1 MGKDLAK
8 LVFTLTDGFQNN
20 IAPIHSSANFDILIL
35 EYLLAQDAI
44 VIIRKSIL
52 PFVINR
58 HFHCFGR
65 FYY

>member
-35 EYLLAQDAI
+35 EYLLATRCNSRYQ
-44 VIIRKSIL
+44 K
-52 PFVINR
+52 
-58 HFHCFGR
+58 
-65 FYY
+65 FYPSFCHQ